1 MALWVLLSLVAE
13 PPGEHSSPFL
23 RVPVSIGAPVSPHA
37 VIGDGAAAESL
48 SRSVGPSQV
57 RMLGRASVLL
67 FAVTICTT
75 VIALSH
81 VWERTGKWPWEP
93 KDTP

>member
-1 MALWVLLSLVAE
+1 
-13 PPGEHSSPFL
+13 
-23 RVPVSIGAPVSPHA
+23 
-37 VIGDGAAAESL
+37 
-48 SRSVGPSQV
+48 
-57 RMLGRASVLL
+57 MLGRASVLL